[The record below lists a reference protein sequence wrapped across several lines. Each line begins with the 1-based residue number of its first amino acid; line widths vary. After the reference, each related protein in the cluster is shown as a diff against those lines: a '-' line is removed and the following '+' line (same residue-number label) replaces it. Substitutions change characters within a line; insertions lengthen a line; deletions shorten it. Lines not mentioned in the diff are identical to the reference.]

1 MNASEAVEQVARES
15 YGRLVAWLARRSGDL
30 ALAEDAVGDALAV
43 ALERWPKEGLPK
55 KPEAW
60 LLVAARRK
68 LIDQRRRA
76 RTRDEASDA
85 LAAAAR
91 RLQDEAAEAAEAPFR
106 DQLPDRRLGLL
117 FACAHP
123 DLPENVRTPLMLQ
136 TVLGLSAEAIA
147 GPFLAAPSTISQ
159 RLVRAKRRIRDL
171 GLAFEV
177 PPAEALAGRLPPV
190 LDAIYAAYGTGW
202 EADPNLGEDR
212 GLAGE
217 ALWLAGLL
225 VRLLPQSGEA
235 KGLYALLCFCESRR
249 SARRSPEVD
258 YVHLEAQDTKRWDHD
273 LILEGEKALW
283 LAARLDDE
291 GPYQAEASIHSVHAH
306 RARGG
311 TTDWVSIE
319 KIYAL
324 LVELYPSLG
333 ARIGHAA
340 SLGRIGRSEDGLA
353 VLEALPEAS
362 IARHQPYWAVRAWLL
377 TRLGQVALAREAYAR
392 AAGLCTD
399 PAVRAWLTRQSP

>member
-1 MNASEAVEQVARES
+1 MARES

-43 ALERWPKEGLPK
+43 ALERWPKEGLPRN
-55 KPEAW
+55 PEAW

-76 RTRDEASDA
+76 RTRDAASET
-85 LAAAAR
+85 LADAAR

-123 DLPENVRTPLMLQ
+123 ALPETVRTPLMLQ

-147 GPFLAAPSTISQ
+147 GPFLVAPSAISQ

-171 GLAFEV
+171 DLAFEV
-177 PPAEALAGRLPPV
+177 PPAEVLPERLPPV

-202 EADPNLGEDR
+202 EADPNLGQDR

-225 VRLLPQSGEA
+225 VRLLPDSGEA

-249 SARRSPEVD
+249 GARRSPD
-258 YVHLEAQDTKRWDHD
+258 GAYVPLEDQDTKRWDHD
-273 LILEGEKALW
+273 LIVEGEKALW
-283 LAARLDDE
+283 LAARLGDP
-291 GPYQAEASIHSVHAH
+291 GPYQAEASIHSLHAH
-306 RARGG
+306 RARSGR
-311 TTDWVSIE
+311 TDWAAIR

-340 SLGRIGRSEDGLA
+340 SLGRIGRPEAGLDA
-353 VLEALPEAS
+353 LEALPAAAV
-362 IARHQPYWAVRAWLL
+362 ARHQPYWAVRAWLL
-377 TRLGQVALAREAYAR
+377 SALGDRDGAREAYRR
-392 AAGLCTD
+392 AIGLCAD
-399 PAVRAWLTRQSP
+399 PSVRAWLATQIP